1 MSTRTSRALD
11 PSLLAPRSVRLAR
24 AAVLLVFGLAITFTA
39 TLHEDFAFVV
49 AIASSALAI
58 IGAVHVIEWSQRR
71 RQSGAPVALVLGIVS
86 IAAAV
91 LVFTIRIELTFAI
104 VLAVWSLVCALLE
117 FLGMTVTPG
126 SRPEG
131 ALIGAAGVLLAIAI
145 LLTRNDL
152 VAVIGFFGGYAVL
165 AGVFLGIAA
174 FDVRRSRGGDGAL
187 SYDSQP
193 VAEPVESE
201 R

>member
-1 MSTRTSRALD
+1 
-11 PSLLAPRSVRLAR
+11 
-24 AAVLLVFGLAITFTA
+24 
-39 TLHEDFAFVV
+39 

-58 IGAVHVIEWSQRR
+58 IGVVHVIEWSQRR
-71 RQSGAPVALVLGIVS
+71 QQSGAPVALFLGIVS

-91 LVFTIRIELTFAI
+91 LVFTIRVELTFAI
-104 VLAVWSLVCALLE
+104 VIAVWSLVCALLE
-117 FLGMTVTPG
+117 FLGMTITPG

-131 ALIGAAGVLLAIAI
+131 ALIGAAGVLLALAV

-174 FDVRRSRGGDGAL
+174 FDVRRSRGGDDAL

-193 VAEPVESE
+193 
-201 R
+201 